1 MARDS
6 KQVFRFLQTAQANG
20 SSQLNVM
27 NYNNSASVQATGAA
41 IGFNATGTANM
52 WSVGTSTTI
61 NRAGFRTTVA
71 DQTNIV
77 SGETNG
83 ILNDPALWG
92 NLNGAERYCHV
103 TVAPFGA
110 HVAAVRFEI
119 TVEGASDTGLGTAGT
134 DWTAIGSSIP
144 IPVAAA
150 VTKALVIASGVG
162 TLAAHGLNVGDV
174 LIPQTAGTGFAIHQP
189 LYVVSLPAS
198 NPTGTVGLSKTP
210 GSGIIDT
217 SLSGTVTFTLCN
229 TRRVLAIPLSA
240 NPKPWVRV
248 AVRVMALGATP
259 AAHVGVVIDNAFL
272 TMGRDTASLF

>member
-6 KQVFRFLQTAQANG
+6 KQVFRFLQVAQNNG
-20 SSQLNVM
+20 NSQLNVM

-41 IGFNATGTANM
+41 IGFNGTGAANM
-52 WSVGTSTTI
+52 WAVGASTTI

-71 DQTNIV
+71 DQTNII
-77 SGETNG
+77 SGETSG
-83 ILNDPALWG
+83 ILNDPALFG
-92 NLNGAERYCHV
+92 NLNGTERYCHV

-110 HVAAVRFEI
+110 HLATVRFEI
-119 TVEGASDTGLGTAGT
+119 TVEGASDTGLGAAGT
-134 DWTAIGSSIP
+134 DWSPIGSAIP

-150 VTKALVIASGVG
+150 VTKALVISSGVG
-162 TLAAHGLNVGDV
+162 TLASHGLNVGDI

-189 LYVVSLPAS
+189 LYVVSLPTT
-198 NPTGTVGLSKTP
+198 NPTGTVGLSRTP

-217 SLSGTVTFTLCN
+217 TLGGSVTFTQCN
-229 TRRVLAIPLSA
+229 TRRVLAIPLSP

-248 AVRVMALGATP
+248 AVRVLASGVTP